1 MDKRIIRTIPVEM
14 HLANQA
20 VLYDGMEDF
29 ITNDSFDHTAPGVL
43 FASEKKP
50 VFEDDGDG
58 NKIKVSDETILIAV
72 HPSIKKRHTFA
83 GWKGRGEEVVIEK

>member
-29 ITNDSFDHTAPGVL
+29 ITDESFDHTAPGVL
-43 FASEKKP
+43 FASEKRP
-50 VFEDDGDG
+50 VFEDDGEG
-58 NKIKVSDETILIAV
+58 GQVKVSDETELV
-72 HPSIKKRHTFA
+72 PVDPSVKKRHTFA
-83 GWKGRGEEVVIEK
+83 GWEAVGTEL